1 METIEMISFLK
12 HLVDD
17 FYNQGEY
24 FKFTTEDADTIY
36 SIALRMET
44 MLNESEAKGK

>member
-1 METIEMISFLK
+1 METTEMISFLK

-17 FYNQGEY
+17 FYNQGEH
-24 FKFTTEDADTIY
+24 FQFTTEDADTIY

-44 MLNESEAKGK
+44 MLNKREV